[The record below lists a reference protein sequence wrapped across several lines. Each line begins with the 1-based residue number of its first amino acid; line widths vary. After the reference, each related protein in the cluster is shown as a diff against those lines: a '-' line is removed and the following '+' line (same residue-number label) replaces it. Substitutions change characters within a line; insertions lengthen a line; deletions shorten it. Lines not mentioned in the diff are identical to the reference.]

1 MCTYEEAL
9 EANGSKWRHWKR
21 MEANGG
27 NESKWKLMAVGEFE
41 KKVKNAN

>member
-1 MCTYEEAL
+1 MCTYEEA
-9 EANGSKWRHWKR
+9 

-27 NESKWKLMAVGEFE
+27 NGSEWKQMAVGEFE

>member
-1 MCTYEEAL
+1 
-9 EANGSKWRHWKR
+9 

-27 NESKWKLMAVGEFE
+27 NGSEWKQMEAMKANGSKWKQMAVGEFE